1 MLPGAM
7 EPVDAGVSWRP
18 RFMEAHWELSVMDAT
33 WSKQEP
39 RLPEGLNLWKPTGT
53 LVSVGVIWS
62 HESCLLLP
70 SILSLFASYI

>member
-1 MLPGAM
+1 
-7 EPVDAGVSWRP
+7 
-18 RFMEAHWELSVMDAT
+18 MEAHWELSVMDAT

-39 RLPEGLNLWKPTGT
+39 RLPEGLNLWKPIGT

-62 HESCLLLP
+62 HESCLLLL